1 MGDAKSIKERGI
13 LEQVIKSELD
23 FITYVDVHTGTFHV
37 IVTNDDTDVTPPP
50 EGDYTQVNAQ
60 MIPLYVHPK
69 DREACAAALELPHI
83 LSELEQRDDL
93 VVSYRLLC
101 GEVYRRK
108 ELHISYR
115 QDDRDTVVLVRRD
128 VTESYEEEQRQ
139 QERLMS
145 ALFDARHANQE
156 KNEFLE
162 RMSHEIRT
170 PMNSIIG
177 LTYLTREY
185 VNNEKQVLE
194 NLDKISQSARFML
207 SFVDDILNLSQIESG
222 NVALNSQKVVLDAFL
237 EETVEEAMRQ
247 AAERRVH
254 FAVDR
259 RGSFD
264 ATYCFDAEKLERAL
278 SNILENAV
286 KYTMPDGK
294 VDFIVEHTGD
304 DGEDA
309 GFRYGKQAALTGTG

>member
-1 MGDAKSIKERGI
+1 M
-13 LEQVIKSELD
+13 
-23 FITYVDVHTGTFHV
+23 FIPRT
-37 IVTNDDTDVTPPP
+37 
-50 EGDYTQVNAQ
+50 
-60 MIPLYVHPK
+60 
-69 DREACAAALELPHI
+69 REACAAALELPHI

-108 ELHISYR
+108 ELHISYQ

-156 KNEFLE
+156 ERVFE

-207 SFVDDILNLSQIESG
+207 SFVDDILNLSQIE
-222 NVALNSQKVVLDAFL
+222 
-237 EETVEEAMRQ
+237 T
-247 AAERRVH
+247 AATSH
-254 FAVDR
+254 
-259 RGSFD
+259 
-264 ATYCFDAEKLERAL
+264 
-278 SNILENAV
+278 
-286 KYTMPDGK
+286 
-294 VDFIVEHTGD
+294 
-304 DGEDA
+304 
-309 GFRYGKQAALTGTG
+309 

>member
-108 ELHISYR
+108 ELHISYQ

-145 ALFDARHANQE
+145 ALSDARHANQE

-286 KYTMPDGK
+286 KYTMPD
-294 VDFIVEHTGD
+294 
-304 DGEDA
+304 
-309 GFRYGKQAALTGTG
+309 